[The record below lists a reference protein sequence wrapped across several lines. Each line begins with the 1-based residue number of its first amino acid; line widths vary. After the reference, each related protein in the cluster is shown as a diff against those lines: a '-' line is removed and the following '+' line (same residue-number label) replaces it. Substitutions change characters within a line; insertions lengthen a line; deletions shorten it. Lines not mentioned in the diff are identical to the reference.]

1 MLQGTE
7 DRPLHNAM
15 QSTKEI
21 TLLLFTVNDG
31 MAGENKVRYSRLA
44 SLLQVKL
51 LLFEIYLD

>member
-7 DRPLHNAM
+7 DRTLHNAM

-44 SLLQVKL
+44 SLL
-51 LLFEIYLD
+51 